1 MKMSTGET
9 TKAKKTKLSGSNCCA
24 LEPFFV
30 GLFSEFF

>member
-1 MKMSTGET
+1 MSTGGA

-30 GLFSEFF
+30 YFSSF